1 MAAASR
7 GEREP
12 RKGGAAPAPT
22 RSAKRV
28 EEEEVARPSRSSRP
42 TASSGLGLG
51 VKVGLITALAT
62 AAMLAAAVL
71 PGRGDSGAAAR
82 DAATVEEAGLQAVGT
97 LAAIDSTFWLGGAS
111 AGEAKPYDLL
121 KKNLEKLFG
130 EQGRRFI
137 DDQEGEIKRVD
148 PNEEPDE
155 REDRNRRAKQ
165 FEEAVDQLGQGAG
178 VDAKLRAK
186 SLLSRVSRPSTPGSA
201 FEVSAAWVRG
211 GRAPKLGAFIAG
223 TRDESTLIYD
233 AAQVPAT
240 SPFSLPGVIREG
252 STDFPVR
259 VFGAHAQGKS
269 AATVFVAVSGNPT
282 PPKSD
287 TLGLLMLIVG
297 PLVVGLAGFAVAN
310 GQAGQLRSLAREL
323 DKLGSSGDPTRSVR
337 AQGAEASAVAR
348 AVERMLGNIDFR
360 QQQGGG
366 QMADMDAIVDRD
378 RKLASEI
385 HEGLINKHPPRLSDY
400 EVETLFKPGFEV
412 GGDHFEYFRI
422 DDDHLGIILLDTNVR
437 GIPAAL
443 VMSATRSY
451 VRAAAPGN
459 LSPAA
464 VLKQV
469 NRHLAGE
476 LPPGRHVTALYVVLD
491 TAQGKATMA
500 SAGHLP
506 VLVFRQATGKIA
518 KANPAGIA
526 MGLDVGPV
534 FDRELEEGDVPLGP
548 GDRLVFY
555 TDGALKIANETG
567 EEFGEQRFYGAVS
580 REAPKNSQ
588 AFVNF
593 VGSAIDQFHL
603 TTPQNDDVTISTVKR
618 LR

>member
-1 MAAASR
+1 MAASR

-12 RKGGAAPAPT
+12 RKGSAAPAPA
-22 RSAKRV
+22 RSSRRM

-42 TASSGLGLG
+42 PSSSGLGLG
-51 VKVGLITALAT
+51 AKVGLITALLT
-62 AAMLAAAVL
+62 AGVIAAAVL
-71 PGRGDSGAAAR
+71 PGRGDSGAITR
-82 DAATVEEAGLQAVGT
+82 DEVTQQEAGLQAVST
-97 LAAIDSTFWLGGAS
+97 LAAIDASFWLGGAG
-111 AGEAKPYDLL
+111 AGDAKPYDQL
-121 KKNLEKLFG
+121 KKNLTSLFG
-130 EQGRRFI
+130 EQGTRFI
-137 DDQEGEIKRVD
+137 DDQESEIKRVD

-155 REDRNRRAKQ
+155 REDRNRRAKR

-178 VDAKLRAK
+178 ADAGKRAK
-186 SLLSRVSRPSTPGSA
+186 DLLSRVVREYLPGAA
-201 FEVSAAWVRG
+201 FEVSAAWVRE
-211 GRAPKLGAFIAG
+211 GRAPKLGTFIAG
-223 TRDESTLIYD
+223 TRAESSLIYD
-233 AAQVPAT
+233 AANVPLT
-240 SPFSLPGVIREG
+240 SPFGMDGVIREG
-252 STDFPVR
+252 NTDYPVR
-259 VFGAHAQGKS
+259 VFGARAQGKS
-269 AATVFVAVSGNPT
+269 PVTVFVAVTGHPA
-282 PPKSD
+282 PAKSD
-287 TLGLLMLIVG
+287 SLGLLMLIVG

-310 GQAGQLRSLAREL
+310 AQAGQLRSLAREL
-323 DKLGSSGDPTRSVR
+323 DKLGSSGDPKRSVR
-337 AQGAEASAVAR
+337 AQGAEASGVAR
-348 AVERMLGNIDFR
+348 AIERMLGNIEFR
-360 QQQGGG
+360 QAEGGG

-506 VLVFRQATGKIA
+506 VLVFRQASGKIA

-555 TDGALKIANETG
+555 TDGALKIANENG

>member
-12 RKGGAAPAPT
+12 RKGGATPTPT
-22 RSAKRV
+22 RSGKRV
-28 EEEEVARPSRSSRP
+28 EEEEVSRPSRSSRSA
-42 TASSGLGLG
+42 ASGGVGLG
-51 VKVGLITALAT
+51 VKVAVVTGLLTAL
-62 AAMLAAAVL
+62 MIAAAVL

-82 DAATVEEAGLQAVGT
+82 DEATLQEAGLQAVST
-97 LAAIDSTFWLGGAS
+97 LAAIDSSFWLGGAGAS
-111 AGEAKPYDLL
+111 ETKPYDVL
-121 KKNLEKLFG
+121 KRNLEKLFG
-130 EQGRRFI
+130 DQGRRFI
-137 DDQEGEIKRVD
+137 DDQEGEIKRID

-155 REDRNRRAKQ
+155 REDRNRRAKK

-178 VDAKLRAK
+178 GDSAQRAK
-186 SLLSRVSRPSTPGSA
+186 GLLSKVSRQATPGSS
-201 FEVSAAWVRG
+201 FELSAAWVRE

-223 TRDESTLIYD
+223 TRHESTLAYD
-233 AAQVPAT
+233 TSQLPTT
-240 SPFSLPGVIREG
+240 SPFSLAGVIREG
-252 STDFPVR
+252 GVDHPVR
-259 VFGAHAQGKS
+259 VFGAHSQGKS
-269 AATVFVAVSGNPT
+269 PSTVFVAVSANHAPA
-282 PPKSD
+282 KSD

-297 PLVVGLAGFAVAN
+297 PLVVGLAGFVVAN
-310 GQAGQLRSLAREL
+310 AQAAQLRNLARDL
-323 DKLGSSGDPTRSVR
+323 DKLGTSGDPTRSVR
-337 AQGAEASAVAR
+337 GQGAEASAVAR
-348 AVERMLGNIDFR
+348 AVERMLGNMDFR

-366 QMADMDAIVDRD
+366 QLGDMDAIVDRD

-400 EVETLFKPGFEV
+400 EVEHLFKPGFEV

-464 VLKQV
+464 VLRQV

-506 VLVFRQATGKIA
+506 VLVYRQASGKIA

-526 MGLDVGPV
+526 LGLDVGPV
-534 FDRELEEGDVPLGP
+534 FDRELQEGDVPLAP

-555 TDGALKIANETG
+555 TDGALKIVNESG

-593 VGSAIDQFHL
+593 LGSAIDQFHL